1 MKTKTLLH
9 VCIALGVL
17 SGCPPG
23 SSPTSDATLNF
34 SGVWAGDAGP
44 NPSDLKFQA
53 KIEILD
59 DAGTISGEFFNEDPE
74 KPGVYLRTGQI
85 RGARDG
91 GVLLLTSG
99 TTIDTPDA
107 GRLEP
112 QPLTLTY
119 DGGFL
124 VGVRVL
130 QLQGRPPVNEYLLL
144 RKQRTGPA
152 VAAPNSVSSDGG

>member
-1 MKTKTLLH
+1 MKTRTLVP
-9 VCIALGVL
+9 VCITLGVL
-17 SGCPPG
+17 SGCPP
-23 SSPTSDATLNF
+23 SSSTPSELNF

-85 RGARDG
+85 HGTRDG
-91 GVLLLTSG
+91 GMLLLTSG
-99 TTIDTPDA
+99 TSMDTPDA

-112 QPLTLTY
+112 QPLTLSY

-124 VGVRVL
+124 VGARVL
-130 QLQGRPPVNEYLLL
+130 RLEGRPPVNEYLLL
-144 RKQRTGPA
+144 RKQ
-152 VAAPNSVSSDGG
+152 